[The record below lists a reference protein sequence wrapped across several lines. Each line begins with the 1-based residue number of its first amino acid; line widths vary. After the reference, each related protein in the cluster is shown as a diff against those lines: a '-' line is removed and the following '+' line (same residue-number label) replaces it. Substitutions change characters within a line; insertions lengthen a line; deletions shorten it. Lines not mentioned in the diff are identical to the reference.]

1 MLENTPTHQA
11 IVMNSDACNLV
22 YPLKHSQVSHQ
33 LRMLIKPGLIQTSY
47 DYQIIYQY
55 VRNLSQNSYHFLKQF
70 YENFEQVI
78 LVKKTRITCSKF
90 S

>member
-22 YPLKHSQVSHQ
+22 YPLKVSHQ

-55 VRNLSQNSYHFLKQF
+55 VRNLSQNSYHF
-70 YENFEQVI
+70 
-78 LVKKTRITCSKF
+78 
-90 S
+90 

>member
-11 IVMNSDACNLV
+11 IVMNSEACNLV
-22 YPLKHSQVSHQ
+22 HPLKVSHQ

-55 VRNLSQNSYHFLKQF
+55 VSNLSQNSYHF
-70 YENFEQVI
+70 
-78 LVKKTRITCSKF
+78 
-90 S
+90 